1 MNKTFFTGT
10 LRKTVTLPAAFAIAV
25 IFSPAYTYAGNTR
38 PDGIKH
44 TGTLFTNITD
54 EAGLSD
60 TSMQNGVWA
69 DINHDG
75 REDLIITGQD
85 GGLKTKVFLNTL
97 KDGRIFFQDF
107 TGESG
112 LTKDTAFPG
121 KERKMAFAVVSDVN
135 NDGFIDIF
143 SAVYCEYDK
152 PATDKNGNIVR
163 DEAGNKVYEKKDD
176 GMRSEIYLNDGKGH
190 FRQVPGN
197 YFPPETISGA
207 AFLDYDKDGIPDLY
221 TGSWYKEYGIS
232 LLSYPGRLYKGKGD
246 GTFTDVTGQAGM
258 LTKETEGQPDSS
270 RPVYGVSHGD
280 WNSDGY
286 EDIFV
291 SVYGRQAN
299 RLWKNSGDG
308 TFTDVGP
315 QTGFDGDE
323 IRHGRYPEWVSR
335 NAEKEFRSHG
345 NTFSAAP
352 ADYDNDGD
360 LDIFTGEITHG
371 WAGESSDRSSL
382 LVNGGKKKNHAF
394 KRYPDLLHRIHQST
408 VNWNQGDM
416 RVSWADLDN
425 DGKQELLV
433 ASGDYPDKQ
442 YLRVYHMRKPL
453 EFEEVTDRYGIDWE
467 SSASIS
473 IADFNNDGCLDII
486 AGKSWMRMP
495 KEKRNG
501 RVPAPGLFLGKCD
514 GHWMQITLRG
524 KGAGA
529 TATAAPGTKAVLRTG
544 SIFPHRQL
552 RFVQT
557 SHGHYGLS
565 DSQRLHFGLGK
576 SKKGTI
582 TVYWNT
588 GAVTY
593 KNLPADRFIR
603 LTEGI
608 SQPEISPTPFAE

>member
-1 MNKTFFTGT
+1 MLAAAAAAALSAQSAYAANKNTAERPSGT
-10 LRKTVTLPAAFAIAV
+10 V
-25 IFSPAYTYAGNTR
+25 
-38 PDGIKH
+38 
-44 TGTLFTNITD
+44 FTNITE

-75 REDLIITGQD
+75 REDLIIIGQD
-85 GGLKTKVFLNTL
+85 GGTKTKVFLNTV
-97 KDGRIFFQDF
+97 KDGKTFFQDF
-107 TGESG
+107 TEESG
-112 LTKDTAFPG
+112 LTKDPSFPD
-121 KERKMAFAVVSDVN
+121 KERKTAFVIVSDVN
-135 NDGFIDIF
+135 NDGFADIF

-152 PATDKNGNIVR
+152 PAADKNGNIVK
-163 DEAGNKVYEKKDD
+163 DEAGNTVYEKKDD
-176 GMRSEIYLNDGKGH
+176 GMRSQIYLNDGKGH
-190 FRQVPGN
+190 FTQAAGN
-197 YFPPETISGA
+197 NFPPETISGA
-207 AFLDYDKDGIPDLY
+207 VFFDYDKDGIPDLY

-232 LLSYPGRLYKGKGD
+232 LLCYPGRLYKGKGD
-246 GTFTDVTGQAGM
+246 GTFTDVTEQAGM
-258 LTKETEGQPDSS
+258 LTKETEGSPDSS

-280 WNSDGY
+280 WNGDGY

-299 RLWKNSGDG
+299 RLWKNNGDG
-308 TFTDVGP
+308 TFADMGP

-323 IRHGRYPEWVSR
+323 IRHGRYPEWVKGRS
-335 NAEKEFRSHG
+335 AEKEFRSHG

-352 ADYDNDGD
+352 ADYDSDGD

-382 LVNGGKKKNHAF
+382 LVNGGKKKNYAF
-394 KRYPDLLHRIHQST
+394 KRYPDLLHRVHQST
-408 VNWNQGDM
+408 INWNQGDM

-433 ASGDYPDKQ
+433 ASGDYPDRQ
-442 YLRVYHMRKPL
+442 YLRIYHMRKPL
-453 EFEEVTDRYGIDWE
+453 EFEEMTEKYGIDWE

-473 IADFNNDGCLDII
+473 VADFNNDGCLDII

-495 KEKRNG
+495 KEKKQG
-501 RVPAPGLFLGKCD
+501 RVPAPGIFRGSCS

-529 TATAAPGTKAVLRTG
+529 TAAAAPGTKAVLKTG
-544 SIFPHRQL
+544 LIFPRRQL

-576 SKKGTI
+576 HKKGTV

-593 KNLPADRFIR
+593 KNLPADSFIR
-603 LTEGI
+603 LTEGNAE
-608 SQPEISPTPFAE
+608 PEISSVPFAQ